1 MAGQLNVVFM
11 GTPEFAAI
19 ILRHLLDR
27 PLTNIQTVITQPDR
41 GRGRGRKLS
50 ASPVKVAAE
59 KAGLSLWQPTRLSG
73 SEAQEYLSS
82 LAPDFLLVAAY
93 GLILPPHILDIARYG
108 ALNVHA
114 SLLPKYRGAAP
125 IQRALADGEPVTGVS
140 IMSMRPGLDCG
151 PLLMQRVLAID
162 LMDTAATLHDKLAH
176 LGGECLVQTLNRLE
190 NRDIVSVPQDESQAT
205 YAPKLSKEEGRI
217 NWNQPARKVHDH
229 IRAMHPWPG
238 AFSDFQPDSDSE
250 PLKIHISP
258 GQIGEQTL
266 VETAPGTI
274 EDKENEF
281 LRIACSDRYYLVQTI
296 KPSSRRP
303 MSAAAFSCGYL
314 TSQNQARFF

>member
-11 GTPEFAAI
+11 GTPEFAAT
-19 ILRHLLDR
+19 ILGHLLNR
-27 PLTNIQTVITQPDR
+27 PLTSIQAVITQPDR
-41 GRGRGRKLS
+41 ARGRGRKLS
-50 ASPVKVAAE
+50 ASPVKIAAE
-59 KAGLSLWQPTRLSG
+59 KAGLSVWQPPRLSG
-73 SEAQEYLSS
+73 EEAQEHLSS

-93 GLILPPHILDIARYG
+93 GLILPPQILDIAHYG

-151 PLLMQRVLAID
+151 PLLMQRALAID
-162 LMDTAATLHDKLAH
+162 LEDTAATLHDKLAQ
-176 LGGECLVQTLNRLE
+176 LGGECLVQTLNRFQT
-190 NRDIVSVPQDESQAT
+190 RDIISVPQDESQAT

-217 NWNQPARKVHDH
+217 NWNQPARKVHNH

-238 AFSDFQPDSDSE
+238 AFTDVRRSPGSE
-250 PLKIHISP
+250 PLKIHIFP
-258 GQIGEQTL
+258 GQIGPQTL
-266 VETAPGTI
+266 PETAPGSI
-274 EDKENEF
+274 EHTENEV

-303 MSAAAFSCGYL
+303 MSAAAFSRGYL